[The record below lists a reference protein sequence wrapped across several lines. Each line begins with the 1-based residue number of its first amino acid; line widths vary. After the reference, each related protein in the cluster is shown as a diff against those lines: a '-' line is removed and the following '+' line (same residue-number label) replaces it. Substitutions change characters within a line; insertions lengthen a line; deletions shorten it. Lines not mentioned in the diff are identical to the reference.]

1 MTEPTSHIA
10 HLNAQM
16 QPVDELDPE
25 PVDPS
30 LVWYNEYKDMS
41 YAKLAA
47 KMLELRTK
55 SAELEK
61 AKIMA
66 DKELQV
72 ITLRV
77 VPERFLKDE
86 ITSMNVA
93 GIGRLGISKDA
104 HCTVPPANAE
114 QLQQWL
120 IENEFGDLIKP
131 TVNSS
136 SLKALV
142 KNLEKDDNEAGENV
156 EFDPSAVEVEVA
168 ESPFE
173 QICKLVSYTPFM
185 RAAVTK
191 K

>member
-1 MTEPTSHIA
+1 MTD
-10 HLNAQM
+10 QM

-47 KMLELRTK
+47 RMLELRTK

-61 AKIMA
+61 AKILA

-120 IENEFGDLIKP
+120 IDNDFGDLIKP

-142 KNLEKDDNEAGENV
+142 KSLEKDTLASDDV
-156 EFDPSAVEVEVA
+156 VFDPSAAEVES
-168 ESPFE
+168 EETPFE
-173 QICKLVSYTPFM
+173 QICKIVNYSPFM